1 VEEQGRESLQ
11 GPGPDCTVGGG
22 TFPICFAIV
31 AGLCAQQC
39 GVMHF
44 YATV

>member
-1 VEEQGRESLQ
+1 MEEQGKESLQ

-22 TFPICFAIV
+22 TVPTCFAKV

-39 GVMHF
+39 GVTHF
-44 YATV
+44 HATM